1 MASWLLIV
9 VIDVIGYSLITYWLP
24 IDYSSITNIPPAS
37 ASNMEKPIFIEMM
50 FTLKIWSY
58 NTGKTDS
65 SKKTLNKL
73 SPLGHMQTKWSSQQ
87 FINTFHFWLYMF
99 INFVMITN

>member
-1 MASWLLIV
+1 MANWLLIV
-9 VIDVIGYSLITYWLP
+9 VIDVIGYSLITYWLL
-24 IDYSSITNIPPAS
+24 IYYEYPPAS